1 MLELKS
7 DDFVVGVANLRNI
20 LNQKDVTNVTR
31 EHQHRASEI
40 SKQNIAASYGNKIF
54 T

>member
-20 LNQKDVTNVTR
+20 TGRNSVGACVTEGMRELHATFPATNVGNFV
-31 EHQHRASEI
+31 
-40 SKQNIAASYGNKIF
+40 NI
-54 T
+54 